1 MIGFALEGGG
11 AKGAYQA
18 GAYIALVTNGI
29 KPKIIA
35 GTSIGSLNAALM
47 AQGDIKKLVSLW
59 LNTTTDIFGINSKL
73 IDTIKHKKIKKED
86 VLLGYDNLKQII
98 ENKGI
103 DTSEFLKIVSKNI
116 NEKKLRKSKIKFGLI
131 TVKVKG
137 MKPLELTI
145 DEIPKGKVAEY
156 IMASCY
162 LPIFNFKP
170 IIDNNYYIDGGF
182 YNNVPLSLVE
192 HYGCDTIYSIRIKG
206 IGFSRNHLKPET
218 KVIEIK
224 PKGNLGSIILFDRE
238 SNERNMKL
246 GYLDALRVI
255 KYLDGD
261 DYYFYHKKDKYYDR
275 ITRNISLE
283 LMNKFKTKY
292 KVKTSK
298 EVVIKV
304 VEQLLKKDNRNN
316 LMLLNIKKEIRYIK
330 KNIIIK
336 DNNLKEF
343 IFGCKLL

>member
-103 DTSEFLKIVSKNI
+103 DTSEFLKIVSENI
-116 NEKKLRKSKIKFGLI
+116 DEKKLRKSKIKFGLI

-145 DEIPKGKVAEY
+145 DEIPEGKVAEY

-162 LPIFNFKP
+162 LPIFNLKP

-255 KYLDGD
+255 KNLDGD
-261 DYYFYHKKDKYYDR
+261 DYYFYHKKDKYYNR

-283 LMNKFKTKY
+283 LMNKLKTKY
-292 KVKTSK
+292 KNKTSK
-298 EVVIKV
+298 EVLIKV
-304 VEQLLKKDNRNN
+304 VEQLLKKENRNN

>member
-29 KPKIIA
+29 KPNIIA

-47 AQGDIKKLVSLW
+47 AQGDIKKLVNLW

-73 IDTIKHKKIKKED
+73 LDSIKKKKIKKDD
-86 VLLGYDNLKQII
+86 VLLGYDNIKKII

-103 DTSEFLKIVSKNI
+103 DTSEFLKIVSDNI
-116 NEKKLRKSKIKFGLI
+116 DEKKLRKSKTKFGLV

-145 DEIPKGKVAEY
+145 DEIPEGKVAEY
-156 IMASCY
+156 ILASCY
-162 LPIFNFKP
+162 LPIFNLKP
-170 IIDNNYYIDGGF
+170 IIDNNYYLDGGF

-206 IGFSRNHLKPET
+206 IGFNRNHLKPET

-224 PKGNLGSIILFDRE
+224 PKVNLGSIILFDRE

-246 GYLDALRVI
+246 GYYDALRVI
-255 KYLDGD
+255 KNLDGE
-261 DYYFYHKKDKYYDR
+261 DYYFYHKKDKYYER
-275 ITRNISLE
+275 ITKNISLE
-283 LMNKFKTKY
+283 LMNNLKKKY
-292 KVKTSK
+292 KVNTSK
-298 EVVIKV
+298 ELVIKI
-304 VEQLLKKDNRNN
+304 VEKLLTKDNRNN

-330 KNIIIK
+330 KNINIR
-336 DNNLKEF
+336 DNELKEF
-343 IFGCKLL
+343 IFSCKLL

>member
-103 DTSEFLKIVSKNI
+103 DTSEFLKIVSENI
-116 NEKKLRKSKIKFGLI
+116 DEKKLRKSKIKFGLI

-145 DEIPKGKVAEY
+145 DEIPEGKVAEY

-162 LPIFNFKP
+162 LPIFN
-170 IIDNNYYIDGGF
+170 
-182 YNNVPLSLVE
+182 
-192 HYGCDTIYSIRIKG
+192 
-206 IGFSRNHLKPET
+206 LKP
-218 KVIEIK
+218 
-224 PKGNLGSIILFDRE
+224 SIH
-238 SNERNMKL
+238 S
-246 GYLDALRVI
+246 
-255 KYLDGD
+255 
-261 DYYFYHKKDKYYDR
+261 
-275 ITRNISLE
+275 T
-283 LMNKFKTKY
+283 
-292 KVKTSK
+292 
-298 EVVIKV
+298 
-304 VEQLLKKDNRNN
+304 
-316 LMLLNIKKEIRYIK
+316 MLI
-330 KNIIIK
+330 
-336 DNNLKEF
+336 
-343 IFGCKLL
+343 